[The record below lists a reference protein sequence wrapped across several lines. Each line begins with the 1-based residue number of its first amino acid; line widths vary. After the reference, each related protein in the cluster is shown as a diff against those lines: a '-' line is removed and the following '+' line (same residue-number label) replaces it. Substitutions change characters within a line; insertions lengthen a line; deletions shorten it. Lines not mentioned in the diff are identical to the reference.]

1 MLTCVT
7 DVLAADGNQ
16 YIVVD
21 QSCTSG
27 MVLVPH
33 EAALALAQNPLAIPL
48 EAAGPM
54 LWATL
59 GLFVAA
65 YCMKVV
71 RKALD

>member
-1 MLTCVT
+1 MLTCVS
-7 DVLAADGNQ
+7 DVLAADGRQ

-21 QSCTSG
+21 NTCSSG
-27 MVLVPH
+27 FVLVPH
-33 EAALALAQNPLAIPL
+33 DAALALMQNPLAIPL

-65 YCMKVV
+65 YSVKVV

>member
-1 MLTCVT
+1 MFTCVT
-7 DVLAADGNQ
+7 DVVAADGRQ

-21 QSCTSG
+21 DTCSSG
-27 MVLVPH
+27 FVLVPQD
-33 EAALALAQNPLAIPL
+33 AALALMQNPLAIPL

-59 GLFVAA
+59 GLFITAFAVRQA
-65 YCMKVV
+65 

>member
-7 DVLAADGNQ
+7 DVLAADGRQ

-21 QSCTSG
+21 DTCSSG
-27 MVLVPH
+27 FVLVPH
-33 EAALALAQNPLAIPL
+33 DAALALMQNPLAIPL

-59 GLFVAA
+59 GLFVTAYAIKAA
-65 YCMKVV
+65 

>member
-7 DVLAADGNQ
+7 DVLAADGRQ

-21 QSCTSG
+21 DTCSSG
-27 MVLVPH
+27 FVLVPH
-33 EAALALAQNPLAIPL
+33 DAALALMQNPLAIPL

-59 GLFVAA
+59 GLFITAFV
-65 YCMKVV
+65 MKQA